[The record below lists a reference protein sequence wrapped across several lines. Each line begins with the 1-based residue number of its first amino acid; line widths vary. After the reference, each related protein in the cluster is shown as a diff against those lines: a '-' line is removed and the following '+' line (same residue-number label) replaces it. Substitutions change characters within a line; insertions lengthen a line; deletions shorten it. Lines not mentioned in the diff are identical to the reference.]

1 MTAAKCLNIDELV
14 LLVRLKEKHFSCP
27 DIDSDSFA
35 PILVE
40 TLNEREFMENEN
52 PSNNQA
58 EEAKEASEKEISEES
73 HEATQ
78 AKKDEIDYKAK
89 YFYIAAEM
97 DNYRKRMEREKE
109 NLLKFGNERV
119 LSDLIQVVDNFERT
133 IDMLKHDL
141 DPKIK
146 NIVVGMDM
154 VNKQF
159 LDTLSKHGLIPVT
172 SVGKDFDPHLHEA
185 MGQEYVEGAKPNQVV
200 KEFLKGY
207 SLNGRL
213 LRAAKVVVASDK
225 Q

>member
-1 MTAAKCLNIDELV
+1 
-14 LLVRLKEKHFSCP
+14 
-27 DIDSDSFA
+27 
-35 PILVE
+35 
-40 TLNEREFMENEN
+40 MENEN
-52 PSNNQA
+52 TNEKA
-58 EEAKEASEKEISEES
+58 EETKEAKEEASEETQQETPKKE
-73 HEATQ
+73 
-78 AKKDEIDYKAK
+78 EIDYKAK

-109 NLLKFGNERV
+109 NLIKFGNERV

-133 IDMLKHDL
+133 IEMLKHDQ

-154 VNKQF
+154 VTKQF
-159 LDTLSKHGLIPVT
+159 LDTLSKHGMTVVQ

-185 MGQEYVEGAKPNQVV
+185 MAQEYVEGAKPNQIV
-200 KEFLKGY
+200 KEFQKGY

>member
-1 MTAAKCLNIDELV
+1 
-14 LLVRLKEKHFSCP
+14 
-27 DIDSDSFA
+27 
-35 PILVE
+35 
-40 TLNEREFMENEN
+40 MENEN
-52 PSNNQA
+52 TNDKA
-58 EEAKEASEKEISEES
+58 EETKEAKEASEETLQESPKKEEV
-73 HEATQ
+73 
-78 AKKDEIDYKAK
+78 DYKAK
-89 YFYIAAEM
+89 YYYIAAEM

-109 NLLKFGNERV
+109 NLIKFGNERV

-133 IDMLKHDL
+133 IEMLKHDQ

-154 VNKQF
+154 VTKQF
-159 LDTLSKHGLIPVT
+159 LDTLSKHGMTAVQ

-185 MGQEYVEGAKPNQVV
+185 MAQEYVEGAKPNQIV
-200 KEFLKGY
+200 KEFQKGY